1 MDRLRIL
8 VVDDDPSQCALVSRL
23 LSRRHY
29 SVDVAGNGPA
39 ALELAERQAY
49 RLAVID
55 FQMPRMNGVELFR
68 RLRELQPELMG
79 VFLTGFPNI
88 DTVYPAIEAGI
99 ERVLAKPVNDAE
111 LFAVVEELAGHPV

>member
-1 MDRLRIL
+1 M
-8 VVDDDPSQCALVSRL
+8 
-23 LSRRHY
+23 
-29 SVDVAGNGPA
+29 DVAGSGPA

-55 FQMPRMNGVELFR
+55 FQMPGMNGVELFR

-111 LFAVVEELAGHPV
+111 LFAVVEGLAGHPV